1 MIQQD
6 TLYISQHA
14 DTAALPAAAP
24 RRDGQ
29 LTPSEI
35 LSWLPSSATPAQQD
49 SAIRAHIHIKEVDW
63 DTRPNPLC
71 TPETRAD
78 SLQEVTMARPMYHS
92 RSLLNPDS
100 IYRPEVQA
108 SKPGVGGD
116 PKPFSIGSDNLISAT
131 LITCFVVATIAMSK
145 SATFIQRQLKAFFQT
160 HHKENTEVRETGEEI
175 HFQLFLLLHTALLTA
190 LILFFYCQEVKHV
203 SFALPNY
210 AVMGLFMGAVLAYF
224 ALKFLAYTIVNWVF
238 FDSKKNVQ
246 WLKSQLVLLSAAGV
260 ILFPIVLLMAYSN
273 LSVHSTVIYSLIVVI
288 LVELFAFYK
297 AYHIFFGKAT
307 AILQSFLYLCAL
319 EIMPL
324 GALWGALV
332 LMTNYLKVNF

>member
-6 TLYISQHA
+6 TLYISQHT

-24 RRDGQ
+24 RKDGQ
-29 LTPSEI
+29 LTPYEI

-49 SAIRAHIHIKEVDW
+49 SAIRAHIRFEEVDW
-63 DTRPNPLC
+63 DLRPNPLC

-100 IYRPEVQA
+100 IYRPEVQV

-116 PKPFSIGSDNLISAT
+116 PLPYSIGSDNLISAT
-131 LITCFVVATIAMSK
+131 LITCFVLATVAITK

-160 HHKENTEVRETGEEI
+160 HHKDNAEVRETGTEI
-175 HFQLFLLLHTALLTA
+175 YFQLFLLLQTALLTA
-190 LILFFYCQEVKHV
+190 LILFYYCQEVKHV

-238 FDSKKNVQ
+238 FDRKKNEQ
-246 WLKSQLVLLSAAGV
+246 WLKSQLVLLSAAG
-260 ILFPIVLLMAYSN
+260 IALFPIVLLMAYSN
-273 LSVHSTVIYSLIVVI
+273 LSVQSTVIYTLFVVI
-288 LVELFAFYK
+288 LVELLAFYK
-297 AYHIFFGKAT
+297 AYHIFFGKPSVFVQT
-307 AILQSFLYLCAL
+307 FLYLCAL

-332 LMTNYLKVNF
+332 LMTNNLEVKF